1 MAWTNVNITVNGET
15 FLGHRRD
22 LDFAV
27 RYESGLKV
35 GDTFTVEGVTY
46 TALSVDDEANRNEIL
61 NIKATEVKNDKP
73 KARRNEPRNRADSVP
88 SEDNDGHD
96 YADGDSD
103 REGIA

>member
-1 MAWTNVNITVNGET
+1 MAWNNVNITVNGET

-61 NIKATEVKNDKP
+61 NIKARKVKNDKS
-73 KARRNEPRNRADSVP
+73 KTRRNDNSAGESELDSAG
-88 SEDNDGHD
+88 NDGQLG
-96 YADGDSD
+96 AD
-103 REGIA
+103 